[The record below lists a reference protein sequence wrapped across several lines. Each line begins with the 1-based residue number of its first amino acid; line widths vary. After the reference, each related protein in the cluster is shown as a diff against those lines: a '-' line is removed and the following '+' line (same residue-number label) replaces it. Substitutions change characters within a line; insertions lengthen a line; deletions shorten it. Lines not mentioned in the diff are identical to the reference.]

1 MDKKRVVCLYRVS
14 TKMQVD
20 PTGDISMQEK
30 ACREFIAQRPDWE
43 FLYAYS
49 EKGVSGFTKSVDE
62 REILQK
68 IKEDAYNKKFDVLLV
83 FMFDRI
89 GRREIETLLFVE
101 ELTKLGIEIWS
112 AQEKEQLDLMNP
124 EARLISFIKYWK
136 AGSESSQTSMRVAE
150 KHRQM
155 TLEGLY
161 RGGEPPYGYRLVD
174 SGIVNKKGKLIKKL
188 AINETEVEVVKLI
201 YDLALNYG
209 MGGHRIA
216 KYLNEHGIKP
226 RKGDE
231 WNSAVI
237 NYMLRN
243 PIYKGHLTS
252 GKTKRKGSKH
262 RRVSPKEWVLSE
274 KPLEELIIIPEDIW
288 NQVQLVRNSRTPEK
302 YRLDNLDYSQY
313 PLQTKSPLLFTG
325 FIYCGSCGS
334 KLSTGYVKHEWT
346 TKDGKTHKKSRN
358 VYKCIRKTSGGTKC
372 TGRSIYYPEMIEEPV
387 MDEIYKYLDTL
398 KNLDLSQEIDRISK
412 QNLQS
417 SEKRIKELKETIAK
431 NEKYLAVLKEEVPKS
446 ILGESQFS
454 PEILNESIRD
464 TADKLEKAY
473 KELEEAQKEYER
485 YKLELDDIIKMQ
497 KTVPY
502 WREELEKAPTEV
514 KKMILS
520 RIIDKIVVYSNKG
533 EKNCSIEIELN
544 IEIEA
549 FLRLADGRNREPN
562 DLHEQNILKRR
573 FLGLEGFER

>member
-1 MDKKRVVCLYRVS
+1 M
-14 TKMQVD
+14 
-20 PTGDISMQEK
+20 
-30 ACREFIAQRPDWE
+30 
-43 FLYAYS
+43 
-49 EKGVSGFTKSVDE
+49 
-62 REILQK
+62 
-68 IKEDAYNKKFDVLLV
+68 
-83 FMFDRI
+83 
-89 GRREIETLLFVE
+89 FVE

-188 AINETEVEVVKLI
+188 AINEKEVEVVKLI

-288 NQVQLVRNSRTPEK
+288 NQVQLVKFKDSRK
-302 YRLDNLDYSQY
+302 YRLDNLVIANTLCKQEPIIVYR
-313 PLQTKSPLLFTG
+313 
-325 FIYCGSCGS
+325 FIYCGAVAQ
-334 KLSTGYVKHEWT
+334 LSTGMLSMNGPRRMERLIKNHGT
-346 TKDGKTHKKSRN
+346 FTN
-358 VYKCIRKTSGGTKC
+358 V
-372 TGRSIYYPEMIEEPV
+372 
-387 MDEIYKYLDTL
+387 
-398 KNLDLSQEIDRISK
+398 
-412 QNLQS
+412 
-417 SEKRIKELKETIAK
+417 
-431 NEKYLAVLKEEVPKS
+431 
-446 ILGESQFS
+446 
-454 PEILNESIRD
+454 
-464 TADKLEKAY
+464 
-473 KELEEAQKEYER
+473 
-485 YKLELDDIIKMQ
+485 
-497 KTVPY
+497 
-502 WREELEKAPTEV
+502 
-514 KKMILS
+514 
-520 RIIDKIVVYSNKG
+520 
-533 EKNCSIEIELN
+533 
-544 IEIEA
+544 
-549 FLRLADGRNREPN
+549 
-562 DLHEQNILKRR
+562 
-573 FLGLEGFER
+573 